1 MIGSRSTFCN
11 KQAQVAIAVLYVTV
25 QACYDSWSHQLSLPQ
40 PTRYMGRFQKND
52 KFLLQILEKYLCF
65 KSMKGEDHGVDKHF
79 IGVTE
84 KN

>member
-1 MIGSRSTFCN
+1 MANHDSCN
-11 KQAQVAIAVLYVTV
+11 
-25 QACYDSWSHQLSLPQ
+25 CS
-40 PTRYMGRFQKND
+40 YMGRFQKND

-65 KSMKGEDHGVDKHF
+65 KSMKGEDHGVDKNF